1 MRGSIDGTEI
11 YLSEDQLPAVT
22 LSVNSLTDPS
32 KVTGARSTT
41 IRVIATKEARRVL
54 GGEGMAE
61 VPRTERPVLRIGED
75 SVDLFRSEVIPV
87 KHTRNE
93 IECVGAG
100 GNASWFEH
108 AKGRKLRDLDMGVSA
123 PLSSDMQ
130 MATWDDID
138 TPLFFPLIDFGSLS
152 GRSASYDVPI
162 TALRPS
168 IRIHKI
174 MDAAFNEA
182 GYSIEPMGTLKDGW
196 RNLLLLDPKAE
207 FVVTIPSPYPVYE
220 IFETGNPAPDG
231 YFFIP
236 SADGTM
242 DVECYQLEINLN
254 PADTQFDAM
263 RFRVVVYDYTAR
275 ERIAE
280 QAIPLVYFGDPSYG
294 GMRVDHTFVDVPVLA
309 GHQIYVSIE
318 CLDIEEPVPV
328 VIPTDASH
336 VRYNLNAGAQVLKL
350 RPGNNPNLYA
360 LLPVHGWAAYYP
372 GYQIEVAKVAPDWT
386 VSDLVGMLTNALC
399 LVFDTD
405 TSTRTVRIW
414 HDNEYFRR
422 PLPDAPHRD
431 WTARLD
437 HSTPPAKIADEPP
450 RRIVMKYEN
459 DGKDVFVRMADRRSG
474 AEFGYGSYIQDNPS
488 GISGDT
494 VVSVRVSPTINGVIL
509 EGCLAP
515 IMRDVSAEHQED
527 SFDRSIRLLVHD
539 GVEDGAWKFDGVTRS
554 EYPRTYFS
562 DANTP
567 IPLAFGNATFD
578 DVVHPLTKDGAWK
591 RRLDVMR
598 SSRILEAKFLIRD
611 HELKDFDFGM
621 PTLVDDGSGPAWYWV
636 QEIQQHRFGKGIP
649 TKCILVE
656 IPGKEVALKPY
667 VAPPPFVCAGPGY
680 VSFIVSSGGTG
691 VVNVETNSGYFTVR
705 KPNGTLITVETGTAV
720 DGFGAGAHC
729 VWASDSEGNK
739 VEGPSITHFGIGVG
753 VGDFDEIILDGLE
766 NEPVGNITIVETET
780 LTTVT
785 IPAIAALTSLDIYGN
800 ADLEEIVITDAGAL
814 IDLLLSGNALTEA
827 CVDAILEV
835 LASGTETA
843 GTIYLNGGA
852 NAAPGPT
859 GLAAKATLEG
869 RGWSVTTN

>member
-61 VPRTERPVLRIGED
+61 VPRTDRPVLRIGED
-75 SVDLFRSEVIPV
+75 SVDLFRSDVIPV
-87 KHTRNE
+87 RHTRNE

-108 AKGRKLRDLDMGVSA
+108 AKGRKLRALDMGVSA

-130 MATWDDID
+130 MATWNDLD
-138 TPLFFPLIDFGSLS
+138 TALFFPLIDFGSLS

-168 IRIHKI
+168 IRVHKI

-196 RNLLLLDPKAE
+196 ENLLLLDPKAK

-220 IFETGNPAPDG
+220 IFETSNPAPDG

-360 LLPVHGWAAYYP
+360 LLPIHGWAAYYP

-680 VSFIVSSGGTG
+680 GAITFSEGGEVTLSVSGASGYAVRLPDSSIVTQTNGEAQEAAGACCLWSANGEEIGGAVVAALVIGASSMNLSGLQSLEALVCAMCTMDTIDLTSQSSLVSVQNDSEALTHVALPISSALNSVSFVNAALSEVGVNDILANLRANSFSGWCDLSGGSSAAPTG
-691 VVNVETNSGYFTVR
+691 QGIAD
-705 KPNGTLITVETGTAV
+705 KAWLIGNGA
-720 DGFGAGAHC
+720 
-729 VWASDSEGNK
+729 
-739 VEGPSITHFGIGVG
+739 
-753 VGDFDEIILDGLE
+753 
-766 NEPVGNITIVETET
+766 
-780 LTTVT
+780 
-785 IPAIAALTSLDIYGN
+785 
-800 ADLEEIVITDAGAL
+800 
-814 IDLLLSGNALTEA
+814 
-827 CVDAILEV
+827 
-835 LASGTETA
+835 
-843 GTIYLNGGA
+843 TIY
-852 NAAPGPT
+852 
-859 GLAAKATLEG
+859 
-869 RGWSVTTN
+869 TN